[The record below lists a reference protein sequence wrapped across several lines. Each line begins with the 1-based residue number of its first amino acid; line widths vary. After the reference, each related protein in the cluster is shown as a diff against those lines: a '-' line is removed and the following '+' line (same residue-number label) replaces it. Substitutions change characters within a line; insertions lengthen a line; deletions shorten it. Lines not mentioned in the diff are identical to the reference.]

1 MDFKLK
7 KINKLQRLLLAYSS
21 PKIGSESIHEY
32 TESAKRSKEI
42 EKNQIR

>member
-1 MDFKLK
+1 MDIKLK

-21 PKIGSESIHEY
+21 LKTGSESTNEH